1 LSGGQKARVALAR
14 AVYSYTQHVLLD
26 DPLAAVD
33 SHTAKHL
40 TDKCL
45 RAPLMKG
52 RTIVSCYPRCDTR
65 VPDLQ
70 ILVSHHVELLL
81 PITDYIVR
89 ILDGRIDSQ
98 GTPAELR
105 ESGALDGLI
114 AIEGAEVAAEEPVTS
129 SSSQDKEVE
138 VVDEA
143 DSNKKDKK
151 KGPGKKLVQGKS
163 SNWDGG

>member
-1 LSGGQKARVALAR
+1 
-14 AVYSYTQHVLLD
+14 VYSYTQHVLLD

-40 TDKCL
+40 TDNCL
-45 RAPLMKG
+45 RGSLMKG
-52 RTIVSCYPRCDTR
+52 RTIVRQLKTCDI
-65 VPDLQ
+65 PADNQ

-89 ILDGRIDSQ
+89 ILDGRIDAQ

-114 AIEGAEVAAEEPVTS
+114 AIEGAEVAAEEPVVA
-129 SSSQDKEVE
+129 SSSQDGEVA

-143 DSNKKDKK
+143 ESNKKDKK
-151 KGPGKKLVQGKS
+151 KGPGKKLVQGTL
-163 SNWDGG
+163 SNIRVR

>member
-1 LSGGQKARVALAR
+1 MSLSGGQKARVALAR

-45 RAPLMKG
+45 RGPLMKG
-52 RTIVSCYPRCDTR
+52 RTIVCPSCFRFLP
-65 VPDLQ
+65 PDIQ

-89 ILDGRIDSQ
+89 ILDGRIDAQ

-143 DSNKKDKK
+143 DSTKKDKK
-151 KGPGKKLVQGKS
+151 KGPGKKLIQGM
-163 SNWDGG
+163 